1 MQASDSYFNQIYHH
15 AYHNPSIVRLF
26 GRAIRVNRSNRDTR
40 SADLGANLFI
50 GNLDHD
56 ADEALLQTTFAVFGP
71 LLGPP
76 KIMREPDTGR
86 SRGFGFI
93 SYDSF
98 EAADTAI
105 ANMNGQYICNR
116 PITVSFALKK
126 DGKGE
131 RHGTETE
138 RMLAAQ
144 SRNNRTGGVASASGS
159 IVPQPVLMPKIANP
173 AFAALQMPTMMAPAG
188 LAGPFVMPG
197 AGVVPMPQFHPQ

>member
-1 MQASDSYFNQIYHH
+1 MQVNHQTIQIIVYAHSTPPF
-15 AYHNPSIVRLF
+15 AVRLF
-26 GRAIRVNRSNRDTR
+26 GRAIRVNKSNRDTR

-56 ADEALLQTTFAVFGP
+56 VDETLLQTTFAVFGS

-98 EAADTAI
+98 EAADAAI
-105 ANMNGQYICNR
+105 ATMNGQYICNR
-116 PITVSFALKK
+116 AITVSFALKK

-144 SRNNRTGGVASASGS
+144 SRNNRTGNVGGASGAA
-159 IVPQPVLMPKIANP
+159 VPQPVLMPKLTNP

>member
-1 MQASDSYFNQIYHH
+1 MLVCDCL
-15 AYHNPSIVRLF
+15 VRLF
-26 GRAIRVNRSNRDTR
+26 GRAIRVNKSNRDTR
-40 SADLGANLFI
+40 SADIGANLFV

-56 ADEALLQTTFAVFGP
+56 VDESLLQTTFAVFGP
-71 LLGPP
+71 LLGQP
-76 KIMREPDTGR
+76 KVMREPETGR

-98 EAADTAI
+98 EAADAAI
-105 ANMNGQYICNR
+105 ATMNGQYVCNR

-144 SRNNRTGGVASASGS
+144 SRSNRPAGVGASAPSL
-159 IVPQPVLMPKIANP
+159 VPKMPVVNP

-188 LAGPFVMPG
+188 LAGPFVMPPSG
-197 AGVVPMPQFHPQ
+197 GVPMPQLRQ